1 MMLKICGM
9 RDEVNIKAIL
19 TVKPDLM
26 GFIFY
31 NRSPRFVGDML
42 SPDFMRSLGKHVRTI
57 GVFVNADILTI
68 TTIVERYH
76 LGGVQLHGAETP
88 EFCSAL
94 RETLAKDT
102 LLMKAFSVA
111 TNEDFM
117 RVADY
122 QSHIDTALFDTK
134 GAHHGGNGTRFDW
147 ALLNDYHADIPFFL
161 SGGIGL
167 EHVSEI
173 KQLRHT
179 HFVGVDV
186 NSRFETSPAV
196 KDVEMLSRFAK
207 ELQEE

>member
-9 RDEVNIKAIL
+9 RDKVNIEAIL
-19 TVKPDLM
+19 TVKPALM

-31 NRSPRFVGDML
+31 DRSPRFVGETL
-42 SPDFMRSLGKHVRTI
+42 SPDFTRLVGRQVQTI

-68 TTIVERYH
+68 STTVERYH
-76 LGGVQLHGAETP
+76 LGGVQLHGSETP
-88 EFCSAL
+88 EFCVEL
-94 RETLAKDT
+94 REALAKDT
-102 LLMKAFSVA
+102 LLMKAFSIA

-122 QSHIDTALFDTK
+122 QSYIDTALFDTK
-134 GAHHGGNGTRFDW
+134 GVHHGGNGTRFDW
-147 ALLNDYHADIPFFL
+147 TLLNDYHADIPFFL

-173 KQLRHT
+173 KQIRH
-179 HFVGVDV
+179 HQFVGVDV

-196 KDVEMLSRFAK
+196 KDVKILTQFAK
-207 ELQEE
+207 EIQEE